1 LGTRESSPQARLR
14 QPSPRFSRRDAPHP
28 FARSL
33 VLSMDVESRNRRI
46 METLWQDLRYSLRTL
61 LKRPGFTFVVVA
73 TLALGIGANAT
84 IFTWIKSVL
93 LASLPGIEQPE
104 KLVEIWGATRN
115 NSALSSSYVDY
126 LDYRDQNSV
135 LSGLIA
141 HQVVPLNLGR
151 SEKPERVWGAIVSG
165 NYFEVLGVK
174 ALIGRTFLPE
184 EDRTPNTHPVVVIG
198 YGLWERRFGADPKVL
213 GRTITLNEHDF
224 TVIGVAPTDFASP
237 FAGLALDVWTP
248 VMMKDYVAR
257 PHFSLTDRGSRW
269 LMVMG
274 RLKPGATVPQAQ
286 ANVAAIASHLQ
297 HEYPQTNEQLGVAV
311 YSVMQS
317 PFSLKQNMRPALAIL
332 MAAVAVVLL
341 IACANV
347 ANLLLARA
355 ASRRK
360 EIALRLALGGS
371 RGRLVRQMLTESFV
385 LASLGAAL
393 GLAIAFWTARSL
405 AAFLPPY
412 AIRASF
418 DTRPDA
424 VVFAFTLG
432 LTVITTLLFG
442 LAPTLHA
449 SKLDMVTAMKDNTVT
464 VGRGPRKISLRH
476 SLVITQVVLSMV
488 ALISAGLFVRS
499 LREAYKA
506 DPGFDPHGVLLASF
520 DPFLSGY
527 DESRGR
533 EFYRRLVERI
543 RTVPGIQSA
552 TLARRLPLTDGG
564 IAFANVA
571 IDGYAPAK
579 DEDMRLNYETVGP
592 QYFQTM
598 RIPFVYGRDF
608 DERDREG
615 AHGVVI
621 INETMARRYWPGGDA
636 LGRRLKLTK
645 DWLEVVG
652 IAKDVK
658 NRSLSET
665 PQPFLYLPLLQ
676 DYRSNMILVARTAI
690 EPEQMSQLVRAEVAA
705 LDPGIPI
712 FDVKTLEEHLGI
724 SLFLQ
729 RMAATLLSIFGL
741 LALSLAA
748 IGLYGVMAYSVSQ
761 RTRELGIRVSVGAE
775 RRDIFKLILGQ
786 GLAISVVGLLAGLVA
801 ALAVTRLTAKL
812 LYGVSATDPVTFIV
826 ITLLLLCVTLLACYF
841 PARRATKV
849 DPMIA
854 LRFE

>member
-1 LGTRESSPQARLR
+1 
-14 QPSPRFSRRDAPHP
+14 
-28 FARSL
+28 
-33 VLSMDVESRNRRI
+33 
-46 METLWQDLRYSLRTL
+46 METFWKDLRYSLRTL
-61 LKRPGFTFVVVA
+61 CKRPGFTFVVVT

-84 IFTWIKSVL
+84 IFTWIKAVL

-126 LDYRDQNSV
+126 LDYRDQNNV

-141 HQVVPLNLGR
+141 HQVLPLNLGR

-165 NYFEVLGVK
+165 NYFDVLGVK

-184 EDRTPNTHPVVVIG
+184 EDQTPDTHAVVVIG
-198 YGLWERRFGADPKVL
+198 YGLWERRFAADPNVL
-213 GRTITLNEHDF
+213 GRTITINEHDF
-224 TVIGVAPTDFASP
+224 TVVGVAPKNFASP
-237 FAGLALDVWTP
+237 FAGIVLDLWTP

-286 ANVAAIASHLQ
+286 ANIAAIASHLEQ
-297 HEYPQTNEQLGVAV
+297 EYPQTNEQMGVAV
-311 YSVMQS
+311 YSVLQS
-317 PFSLKQNMRPALAIL
+317 PFSSKQDMRPALAIL

-341 IACANV
+341 IACSNV

-360 EIALRLALGGS
+360 EIAVRLALGGS

-412 AIRASF
+412 ANRASF

-424 VVFAFTLG
+424 IVFAFTLG

-449 SKLDMVTAMKDNTVT
+449 SKQDLVTAMKDNTAT
-464 VGRGPRKISLRH
+464 VGRGSRKVSLRH
-476 SLVITQVVLSMV
+476 ALVITQVALSMV
-488 ALISAGLFVRS
+488 ALVSAGLFVRS

-533 EFYRRLVERI
+533 EFYRRLVERV

-592 QYFQTM
+592 RYFQTM
-598 RIPFVYGRDF
+598 RIPFVHGRDF
-608 DERDREG
+608 DERDQEDAR
-615 AHGVVI
+615 GVVI

-636 LGRRLKLTK
+636 LGRRLKLAK
-645 DWLEVVG
+645 DWLEIVG
-652 IAKDVK
+652 IAKNVK
-658 NRSLSET
+658 NRSLREA
-665 PQPFLYLPLLQ
+665 PHQFLYLPLLQ
-676 DYRSNMILVARTAI
+676 DYRSNMILVARTSI
-690 EPEQMSQLVRAEVAA
+690 EPEKMFQPVRAEVAA
-705 LDPGIPI
+705 LDPEIPI
-712 FDVKTLEEHLGI
+712 FDVKTFEEHVGI
-724 SLFLQ
+724 SLYLQ

-748 IGLYGVMAYSVSQ
+748 IGLYGVMAYSVSL
-761 RTRELGIRVSVGAE
+761 RTRELGIRMSVGAE

-786 GLAISVVGLLAGLVA
+786 GLALSIVGLLGGLVV
-801 ALAVTRLTAKL
+801 ALAVTRLMANL
-812 LYGVSATDPVTFIV
+812 LYGVSANDPVTFSSIA
-826 ITLLLLCVTLLACYF
+826 LLLMSVALLACYF
-841 PARRATKV
+841 PARRATSV
-849 DPMIA
+849 DPMTA

>member
-1 LGTRESSPQARLR
+1 
-14 QPSPRFSRRDAPHP
+14 
-28 FARSL
+28 
-33 VLSMDVESRNRRI
+33 
-46 METLWQDLRYSLRTL
+46 
-61 LKRPGFTFVVVA
+61 
-73 TLALGIGANAT
+73 
-84 IFTWIKSVL
+84 
-93 LASLPGIEQPE
+93 
-104 KLVEIWGATRN
+104 
-115 NSALSSSYVDY
+115 
-126 LDYRDQNSV
+126 
-135 LSGLIA
+135 
-141 HQVVPLNLGR
+141 
-151 SEKPERVWGAIVSG
+151 
-165 NYFEVLGVK
+165 
-174 ALIGRTFLPE
+174 
-184 EDRTPNTHPVVVIG
+184 
-198 YGLWERRFGADPKVL
+198 
-213 GRTITLNEHDF
+213 
-224 TVIGVAPTDFASP
+224 
-237 FAGLALDVWTP
+237 
-248 VMMKDYVAR
+248 
-257 PHFSLTDRGSRW
+257 
-269 LMVMG
+269 MVMG

-286 ANVAAIASHLQ
+286 ANIGAIASHLEQ
-297 HEYPQTNEQLGVAV
+297 EYPQTNERMGVAV
-311 YSVMQS
+311 YSVLQS

-360 EIALRLALGGS
+360 EMAVRLALGGS

-393 GLAIAFWTARSL
+393 GLANAFWTARSL

-412 AIRASF
+412 ASRASF

-424 VVFAFTLG
+424 VVFAFILG

-449 SKLDMVTAMKDNTVT
+449 SKQDLVTAMKDNTAT
-464 VGRGPRKISLRH
+464 VGPGPRKVFLRH
-476 SLVITQVVLSMV
+476 ALVITQVALSMV

-533 EFYRRLVERI
+533 EFYRRLVERV
-543 RTVPGIQSA
+543 RTVPGIESA

-571 IDGYAPAK
+571 IDGYTPAK

-598 RIPFVYGRDF
+598 RIPFVHGRDF
-608 DERDREG
+608 DERDQED
-615 AHGVVI
+615 APGVVI

-636 LGRRLKLTK
+636 LGRRLKLAK
-645 DWLEVVG
+645 DWLEIVG

-658 NRSLSET
+658 NRSLSEA
-665 PQPFLYLPLLQ
+665 PQPFLYLPLFQ
-676 DYRSNMILVARTAI
+676 DYRSNMILVARTAV
-690 EPEQMSQLVRAEVAA
+690 EPEQMSQSVRAEVAV
-705 LDPGIPI
+705 LDPEIPI
-712 FDVKTLEEHLGI
+712 FDVKTLEEHVGI

-729 RMAATLLSIFGL
+729 RMAVTLLSIFGL

-761 RTRELGIRVSVGAE
+761 RTRELGIRISVGAE
-775 RRDIFKLILGQ
+775 RRDIFKLIVGQ

-801 ALAVTRLTAKL
+801 SLAVTRLTANL
-812 LYGVSATDPVTFIV
+812 LYGVSTTDPVTFIG
-826 ITLLLLCVTLLACYF
+826 IALLLLCVTLLACYF

-849 DPMIA
+849 DPTIA
-854 LRFE
+854 LRAD

>member
-1 LGTRESSPQARLR
+1 
-14 QPSPRFSRRDAPHP
+14 
-28 FARSL
+28 
-33 VLSMDVESRNRRI
+33 
-46 METLWQDLRYSLRTL
+46 MEIFWQDLRYSLRTL
-61 LKRPGFTFVVVA
+61 LKRPGFTFVVV
-73 TLALGIGANAT
+73 TILALGIGANAT
-84 IFTWIKSVL
+84 IFTWIKAIL
-93 LASLPGIEQPE
+93 LVSLPGIEQPE
-104 KLVEIWGATRN
+104 QLVEVWGATRN
-115 NSALSSSYVDY
+115 NSALSSSYLDY
-126 LDYRDQNSV
+126 LEFRDQNRV
-135 LSGLIA
+135 LSGLVA
-141 HQVVPLNLGR
+141 HQVLPLNLGR

-165 NYFEVLGVK
+165 NYFDVLGVRP
-174 ALIGRTFLPE
+174 LIGRTFLPE

-198 YGLWERRFGADPKVL
+198 YGLWERRFGADPNVL
-213 GRTITLNEHDF
+213 GRTITLNEHGF
-224 TVIGVAPTDFASP
+224 TVIGVAPKDFTSP

-274 RLKPGATVPQAQ
+274 RLRPGATVPQAQ
-286 ANVAAIASHLQ
+286 ANIAAIATHLEQ
-297 HEYPQTNEQLGVAV
+297 EYPQTNERLGAAV
-311 YSVMQS
+311 YSVLQS

-332 MAAVAVVLL
+332 MAAVALVLL

-360 EIALRLALGGS
+360 EIAVRLALGGS

-393 GLAIAFWTARSL
+393 GLAIAFCTARSL

-412 AIRASF
+412 ASRASF

-424 VVFAFTLG
+424 VVFTFTLG

-442 LAPTLHA
+442 LAPTLRA
-449 SKLDMVTAMKDNTVT
+449 SKQDLVTAMKDNTAT
-464 VGRGPRKISLRH
+464 VGRGPRKVSLRH
-476 SLVITQVVLSMV
+476 ALVITQVALSMV
-488 ALISAGLFVRS
+488 ALVSAGLFVRS

-506 DPGFDPHGVLLASF
+506 EPGFDPHGVLLASF

-533 EFYRRLVERI
+533 EFYRRLVERV

-579 DEDMRLNYETVGP
+579 DEDTRLNYETVGP
-592 QYFQTM
+592 EYFQTM
-598 RIPFVYGRDF
+598 RIPFVHGRDF
-608 DERDREG
+608 DKRDQEDAR
-615 AHGVVI
+615 GVVI

-645 DWLEVVG
+645 DWLEIVG
-652 IAKDVK
+652 IARDVK
-658 NRSLSET
+658 NRSLSEV

-690 EPEQMSQLVRAEVAA
+690 EPEKMFQPVRAEVAA
-705 LDPGIPI
+705 LDPEIPI
-712 FDVKTLEEHLGI
+712 FDFKTFEEHIGI
-724 SLFLQ
+724 SLYLQ

-761 RTRELGIRVSVGAE
+761 RTRELGIRISVGAE

-786 GLAISVVGLLAGLVA
+786 GLAISVVGLLAGLVT
-801 ALAVTRLTAKL
+801 ALAVTRLTTKL
-812 LYGVSATDPVTFIV
+812 LYGISATDPVTFIV
-826 ITLLLLCVTLLACYF
+826 IALLLSCVALLACYF
-841 PARRATKV
+841 PARRATRV
-849 DPMIA
+849 DPIIA
-854 LRFE
+854 LRMD

>member
-1 LGTRESSPQARLR
+1 
-14 QPSPRFSRRDAPHP
+14 
-28 FARSL
+28 
-33 VLSMDVESRNRRI
+33 
-46 METLWQDLRYSLRTL
+46 
-61 LKRPGFTFVVVA
+61 
-73 TLALGIGANAT
+73 
-84 IFTWIKSVL
+84 
-93 LASLPGIEQPE
+93 
-104 KLVEIWGATRN
+104 
-115 NSALSSSYVDY
+115 
-126 LDYRDQNSV
+126 
-135 LSGLIA
+135 
-141 HQVVPLNLGR
+141 
-151 SEKPERVWGAIVSG
+151 
-165 NYFEVLGVK
+165 
-174 ALIGRTFLPE
+174 
-184 EDRTPNTHPVVVIG
+184 
-198 YGLWERRFGADPKVL
+198 
-213 GRTITLNEHDF
+213 
-224 TVIGVAPTDFASP
+224 
-237 FAGLALDVWTP
+237 
-248 VMMKDYVAR
+248 
-257 PHFSLTDRGSRW
+257 
-269 LMVMG
+269 MVMG

-286 ANVAAIASHLQ
+286 ANIAAIAGHLEQ
-297 HEYPQTNEQLGVAV
+297 EYPQTNEQMGVAV

-317 PFSLKQNMRPALAIL
+317 PFSLKQDMRPALAIL

-355 ASRRK
+355 TSRRK
-360 EIALRLALGGS
+360 EIAVRLALGGS

-393 GLAIAFWTARSL
+393 GLAMAFWTARSL

-412 AIRASF
+412 ASRASF

-449 SKLDMVTAMKDNTVT
+449 SKQDLVTAMKDNTPT
-464 VGRGPRKISLRH
+464 IGRGTRKVNLRH
-476 SLVITQVVLSMV
+476 ALVVLQVALSMV
-488 ALISAGLFVRS
+488 ALISAGLFVRTV
-499 LREAYKA
+499 REAYKA

-533 EFYRRLVERI
+533 EFYRRLVERVSA
-543 RTVPGIQSA
+543 VPGIQSA
-552 TLARRLPLTDGG
+552 TVARRLPLTAGG
-564 IAFANVA
+564 IAFATVA

-598 RIPFVYGRDF
+598 RIPLVRGRDF
-608 DERDREG
+608 NERDQEG
-615 AHGVVI
+615 APGVVI
-621 INETMARRYWPGGDA
+621 INETMARHYWPGGDA
-636 LGRRLKLTK
+636 LGRRLKLAK
-645 DWLEVVG
+645 DWLEIVG

-658 NRSLSET
+658 NRSLSEA

-676 DYRSNMILVARTAI
+676 DYRSNMILVARTAV
-690 EPEQMSQLVRAEVAA
+690 EPEKMFQSVHDEVAA
-705 LDPGIPI
+705 LDPQIPI
-712 FDVKTLEEHLGI
+712 FDAKTLEEHVGI

-786 GLAISVVGLLAGLVA
+786 GLAIPVVGLLAGLVA
-801 ALAVTRLTAKL
+801 ALAVTRLTANL

-826 ITLLLLCVTLLACYF
+826 IGLLLLCITLLACYF
-841 PARRATKV
+841 PARRATKI

-854 LRFE
+854 LRVE